1 MSRDWT
7 PREQYY
13 IDKSTSQ
20 SRGYSLRNTM
30 ESLRFVAADGTETP
44 FFKESDLETL
54 RAYKELGFLFGDS
67 LLEIKKHTTS
77 MPEKAASVLEET
89 EAELERIISAD
100 GKNEPLDGFDQ
111 SLVRW
116 FYGKLSDS
124 FYYNG
129 RNNQALFNIIYE
141 KITGQGFEEE

>member
-13 IDKSTSQ
+13 IDTSI
-20 SRGYSLRNTM
+20 SRNKGYSMR
-30 ESLRFVAADGTETP
+30 ESMKSLKFVEADGTETP
-44 FFKESDLETL
+44 FFGESDLGTL

-67 LLEIKKHTTS
+67 LLEITKHTAS
-77 MPEKAASVLEET
+77 MPEKAASVLKET
-89 EAELERIISAD
+89 EEELERIIAAD
-100 GKNEPLDGFDQ
+100 EKNEPLDGSDQ
-111 SLVRW
+111 SLVKW

-129 RNNQALFNIIYE
+129 RNNQALFNILYE
-141 KITGQGFEEE
+141 KITGKEFEEE

>member
-13 IDKSTSQ
+13 IDKSI
-20 SRGYSLRNTM
+20 SRNKGYSMR
-30 ESLRFVAADGTETP
+30 ESMKSLKFVEADGTETP
-44 FFKESDLETL
+44 FFGESDLGTL

-67 LLEIKKHTTS
+67 LLEITKHTAS
-77 MPEKAASVLEET
+77 MPEKAASVLKET
-89 EAELERIISAD
+89 EEELERIIAAD
-100 GKNEPLDGFDQ
+100 EKNEPLDGSDQ
-111 SLVRW
+111 SLVKW

-129 RNNQALFNIIYE
+129 RNNQALFNILYK
-141 KITGQGFEEE
+141 KITGKEFEEE

>member
-13 IDKSTSQ
+13 IDKSL
-20 SRGYSLRNTM
+20 SRNKGYSMRETM
-30 ESLRFVAADGTETP
+30 ESLKFLEADGTETP

-67 LLEIKKHTTS
+67 LLEIKKHTAF
-77 MPEKAASVLEET
+77 MPGKAASVLKATEE
-89 EAELERIISAD
+89 ELERIIAAD
-100 GKNEPLDGFDQ
+100 EKNEPLDGFDQ
-111 SLVRW
+111 SLVKW
-116 FYGKLSDS
+116 FYGKLSNS
-124 FYYNG
+124 FYYNE

-141 KITGQGFEEE
+141 KITGQKFKEE